1 MGQMLQ
7 IAAARTVSSN
17 LGEVPAWAGFNMAA
31 EVLDRVLQGH
41 ARGDLYAV
49 LGVLPAI
56 GGEECAPADR
66 MRSFL
71 VVKGLAV
78 PVTKSLQVLFS
89 MI

>member
-1 MGQMLQ
+1 
-7 IAAARTVSSN
+7 
-17 LGEVPAWAGFNMAA
+17 MAS

-41 ARGDLYAV
+41 LYAV

-78 PVTKSLQVLFS
+78 RVTKFSQVLFS